1 LALCGLQAVAGDG
14 APNRVETIGGISL
27 KMGVV
32 RAVLPEQ
39 DLALIQFKHQPK
51 QWLTVDPRPVELGE
65 RVAILDIATDEP
77 VAVGPVLGRRSVL
90 AMHHKRG
97 FFHEALSLGA
107 SLRGSPM
114 NLVLAGQPVINAD
127 GQLIGVYRGLIPHK
141 EQTLVLVNQLA
152 TIHPRI
158 VAAGEKKESIPVPLP
173 ATDNPYDA
181 AQFEAS
187 YNLALRSL
195 MSRDLP
201 GAEKQSGIALQK
213 HPESRLI
220 RNLQADLARMGQN
233 NELLKARLEAL
244 RPGADATPAERVGYL
259 KPLSEIRYGEGDKE
273 GALDAMRESLK
284 LSPANYPIDK
294 ANLAGL
300 LIEQGNLL
308 EAEVLLRQ
316 AMKAAPERI
325 ALIQTLQSVLSRQQ
339 KWDEDQTLTNRI
351 FELESLY
358 QRR

>member
-14 APNRVETIGGISL
+14 APNRVETINGVSL

-32 RAVLPEQ
+32 RATFPEQ
-39 DLALIQFKHQPK
+39 DLALIQFKHRPK
-51 QWLTVDPRPVELGE
+51 QWLTVDPRPVEPGE
-65 RVAILDIATDEP
+65 RVAILDITTDEP
-77 VAVGPVLGRRSVL
+77 VAVGPVLGRRSILVP
-90 AMHHKRG
+90 HHKRA

-114 NLVLAGQPVINAD
+114 NQVLAGQPVIDAD
-127 GQLIGVYRGLIPHK
+127 GQLIGVFRGLIPATG
-141 EQTLVLVNQLA
+141 QTLVLVNPLA

-158 VAAGEKKESIPVPLP
+158 VAAGEEKESIPVPLP
-173 ATDNPYDA
+173 AANNPYDA

-187 YNLALRSL
+187 YNQALRSM

-201 GAEKQSGIALQK
+201 GAEKQAGIALQK
-213 HPESRLI
+213 HPDSRLI
-220 RNLQADLARMGQN
+220 RNLQSDLARMGRN
-233 NELLKARLEAL
+233 SDLLKARLEAL

-259 KPLSEIRYGEGDKE
+259 KPLSEVRYGEGDKE
-273 GALDAMRESLK
+273 GALDAMRESVR
-284 LSPANYPIDK
+284 LSPANYPDDK

-300 LIEQGNLL
+300 LVEQGNLI

-325 ALIQTLQSVLSRQQ
+325 ELIQTLRSVLGRQQ
-339 KWDEDQTLTNRI
+339 KWDEDQALMDRI
-351 FELESLY
+351 DELESLY
-358 QRR
+358 RRR